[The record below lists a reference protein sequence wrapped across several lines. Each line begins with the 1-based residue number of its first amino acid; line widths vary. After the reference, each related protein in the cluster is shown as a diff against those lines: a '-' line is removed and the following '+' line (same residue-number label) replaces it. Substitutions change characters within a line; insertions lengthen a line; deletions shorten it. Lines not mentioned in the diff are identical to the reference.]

1 MTFKNTTDTGYIS
14 YGNNVSDIG
23 EGSFGI
29 ATKTTNSTTDLK
41 LVIQKEGNV
50 GIGTINPSDKLH
62 VIGNANI
69 DGTLTA
75 SNLNIIGETTQINTT
90 KYESENLQILNE
102 QSDGPSLHILQNNNL
117 HNIID
122 TSNLS
127 TDKKF
132 IVDKD
137 GLVGINMIPTTEL
150 DVNGNIKFSGNIN
163 NVSSQ
168 SLDYIQNLDEDIITK
183 ISQTSNL
190 LDSKSSNF
198 TNTIYNELNN
208 KIDNINVDESIFY
221 T

>member
-14 YGNNVSDIG
+14 YGNNLSDIG

-50 GIGTINPSDKLH
+50 GIGLNPSDKLH

-102 QSDGPSLHILQNNNL
+102 QSDGPSLHILQNNNF

-137 GLVGINMIPTTEL
+137 GLVNKYDT
-150 DVNGNIKFSGNIN
+150 
-163 NVSSQ
+163 
-168 SLDYIQNLDEDIITK
+168 
-183 ISQTSNL
+183 
-190 LDSKSSNF
+190 
-198 TNTIYNELNN
+198 YN
-208 KIDNINVDESIFY
+208 
-221 T
+221 